1 MASSASENLCSTYC
15 AMPDHSHRNSGKRS
29 TEVGMGCSCNRQ
41 FGLIAPR
48 IMTVQIQKSFPPRDH
63 CLLTRNLRQ
72 RKGTE
77 RKSCLVHL
85 HPFKWLLASLGRD
98 RNSVPR
104 IVNLIRK
111 SLFRVVPVC
120 LSRSS
125 CLPRLKLPC
134 SQPDIWGKEITTF
147 SATCWLLGLSSTLG
161 WETKL

>member
-15 AMPDHSHRNSGKRS
+15 EMPGYSYHNMDEIID
-29 TEVGMGCSCNRQ
+29 EVGMGSLCDRQ

-63 CLLTRNLRQ
+63 CLLARNLMQ
-72 RKGTE
+72 KKGTE
-77 RKSCLVHL
+77 WKSCPVNL
-85 HPFKWLLASLGRD
+85 HPFWWFLASPDRD

-134 SQPDIWGKEITTF
+134 SQPDIGERR
-147 SATCWLLGLSSTLG
+147 
-161 WETKL
+161 